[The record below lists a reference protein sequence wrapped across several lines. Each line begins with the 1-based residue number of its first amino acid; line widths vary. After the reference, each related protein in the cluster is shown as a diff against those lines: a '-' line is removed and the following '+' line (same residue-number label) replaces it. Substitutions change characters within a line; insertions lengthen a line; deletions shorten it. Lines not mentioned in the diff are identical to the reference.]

1 MLCSSTP
8 HTTPIDFFSEYE
20 DSLTSYNVESINYLV
35 EGILKSNTVNL
46 AELVYSV
53 NYDGQPESLYK
64 RFQRLFRKEL
74 NMSPLGLFILEYH
87 LKYFVSNRNGCS
99 NIFILIDRHTWEF
112 GSKVFN
118 LLTVNLYDEYTNIE
132 FPIVAIDLDHPGNSS
147 TDTRIKLLNDISCV
161 LEPYINDNSINVTV
175 LGDREF
181 IGNDWFDYIML
192 NFDSGIFRIKR
203 NFKINNTQ
211 SVSDIYDS
219 LEANEVFETVFDNMK
234 IVIKRLSDCSGRRDN
249 CLALISLDSSLD
261 SVDIL
266 NQYNIRWKIERSFF
280 NIETNGFNLQ
290 DTHLKFPK
298 RIQMMFYILVV
309 CYYMSTLAGFI
320 ENQIKPSV
328 VKKHR
333 YIAVSL
339 FLRGRR
345 YIKRLISG
353 LSFILLSARYKSNYI
368 FAAILEAF
376 GEQLMRF
383 QCVTTGVL

>member
-1 MLCSSTP
+1 M
-8 HTTPIDFFSEYE
+8 FSEYE
-20 DSLTSYNVESINYLV
+20 DSLTSYNIESINYLI

-46 AELVYSV
+46 AELVNSV
-53 NYDGQPESLYK
+53 NYDCQPESLYK
-64 RFQRLFRKEL
+64 KLQRFFRKEL
-74 NMSPLGLFILEYH
+74 DMSPLGLFSLKYH
-87 LKYFVSNRNGCS
+87 LKYFVSNRNRCS
-99 NIFILIDRHTWEF
+99 KIFILIDRHTWEF

-118 LLTVNLYDEYTNIE
+118 LLTINFYDEYTDIE
-132 FPIVAIDLDHPGNSS
+132 FPIVAIDLDKPGNSNI
-147 TDTRIKLLNDISCV
+147 DTRIKLLNDISCI
-161 LEPYINDNSINVTV
+161 LKPYINDNSIYVTV

-211 SVSDIYDS
+211 SVLDIFNS
-219 LEANEVFETVFDNMK
+219 LKENEVFETVFDNMK
-234 IVIKRLSDCSGRRDN
+234 IVIKRLSDCPGRRDN

-280 NIETNGFNLQ
+280 NVETNGFNLQ
-290 DTHLKFPK
+290 DTHLKSPK

-309 CYYMSTLAGFI
+309 CYYMSALAGFI
-320 ENQIKPSV
+320 ENQIKRSPI
-328 VKKHR
+328 KKHG

-345 YIKRLISG
+345 YLKRIISG
-353 LSFILLSARYKSNYI
+353 LSFILLSAQYKINYL
-368 FAAILEAF
+368 FAAILDTFDEY
-376 GEQLMRF
+376 LMHF
-383 QCVTTGVL
+383 QCVT